1 MSRLTVLLGSVAF
14 LGCAASAYL
23 YFENA
28 HSRQLMDLRL
38 ADAGDRARQ
47 LDAALA
53 AANEQGGTLK
63 ARIGDLT
70 SELGAAK
77 TKAATAEAQ
86 VSAAQARAGQL
97 EISLGQARQVVS
109 IYETTARALADE
121 VVALRK
127 DLDDTRASHAA
138 PEVVEAYKTTIAEL
152 ERQLATA
159 RNGAAVPA
167 AGGST
172 AVFASRAGRAT
183 VLTIGPENA
192 FVVLN
197 FGAIRGAQLGQKL
210 TINQGSQVVATVL
223 ISDVR
228 PNYSVAQVL
237 PETLR
242 GVLQKG
248 DSAVLI
254 R

>member
-1 MSRLTVLLGSVAF
+1 MSRLNVILGFFAILGS
-14 LGCAASAYL
+14 AASAYL
-23 YFENA
+23 FLQIG
-28 HSRQLMDLRL
+28 HTKQMVDVRL
-38 ADAGDRARQ
+38 ADAGARAGQ

-53 AANEQGGTLK
+53 AANEQSGTLK
-63 ARIGDLT
+63 ARIGELNAELT
-70 SELGAAK
+70 GSKAQTAA
-77 TKAATAEAQ
+77 AAAQ
-86 VSAAQARAGQL
+86 VAAAQARAGQL
-97 EISLGQARQVVS
+97 EINLGQAKQVVA
-109 IYETTARALADE
+109 IYEETARALADE

-127 DLDDTRASHAA
+127 DLDDTRSTHAA
-138 PEVVEAYKTTIAEL
+138 PEVIEAYKTTIAEL

-159 RNGAAVPA
+159 RDGAAVPA
-167 AGGST
+167 AGAST

-197 FGAIRGAQLGQKL
+197 FGAVRGAQLGQKL